1 MPEISFCLFD
11 MKYLFK
17 LFPKKNEELNDNLK
31 DFENKFEGEMAENRA
46 EEGAGSENRLYL
58 GGKLSVYSTDFMSI
72 IIMRT

>member
-1 MPEISFCLFD
+1 

-46 EEGAGSENRLYL
+46 RLFEDYTYN
-58 GGKLSVYSTDFMSI
+58 GEFQQA
-72 IIMRT
+72 

>member
-1 MPEISFCLFD
+1 MPEICFCLFD

-46 EEGAGSENRLYL
+46 RLFEDYTYN
-58 GGKLSVYSTDFMSI
+58 GEFQQA
-72 IIMRT
+72 